1 MRRAFQSTK
10 KEIMV
15 EKKKIV
21 LKTISS
27 ILFLFCLIFVFLRG
41 KDCFSKY
48 LSKPQFVDTA
58 YRLSGHM
65 PFPSI
70 TICSTV
76 FKWLVFKVRV
86 GRFTNAG
93 YHKIILLWP
102 NTWLQENQ
110 LILLIHFLRNVT

>member
-1 MRRAFQSTK
+1 MKRTFQSTK

-21 LKTISS
+21 LKTISC

-48 LSKPQFVDTA
+48 LSKPQSIDSS
-58 YRLSGHM
+58 YRLSGRM

-70 TICSTV
+70 TICSKSV
-76 FKWLVFKVRV
+76 YKWNAFQVSFRYFK
-86 GRFTNAG
+86 NAG
-93 YHKIILLWP
+93 YIP
-102 NTWLQENQ
+102 
-110 LILLIHFLRNVT
+110 

>member
-1 MRRAFQSTK
+1 MRVFRSSK

-15 EKKKIV
+15 EKKKIA

-27 ILFLFCLIFVFLRG
+27 ILFLCCLIFVFLRG

-48 LSKPQFVDTA
+48 LSKPQSVETS
-58 YRLSGHM
+58 YRLSGRM

-86 GRFTNAG
+86 GHFTNAG
-93 YHKIILLWP
+93 YHKIIILLWP